1 MAVVIPVISTF
12 DSKGIDRA
20 IRDFKKLDDGAS
32 RGAFGLLNA
41 NKASTSLVAGLGKIT
56 AIGGAV
62 VGVIGSGLVSA
73 AYESQKVLAQTEAIV
88 RSTGGA
94 ANITAKQVAEL
105 SEQLSMQIGVD
116 DELIQKS
123 ANLLLTF
130 KAVQNQAGEG
140 NDIFNQALQSALDL
154 GNVFG
159 STDAAAKQLGKALS
173 DPIKGVTALKK
184 AGVDFTDQQ
193 RAQIKTLVQSGK
205 TLEAQKI
212 ILKEVQSQVGGT
224 AAASATGF
232 DKMRVAV
239 GNMSE
244 KLGGLLLP
252 YVEQFSNFVINNVV
266 PVVER
271 FSNIVGEDGLG
282 AGLNYL
288 SGSIISAIWNAG
300 ALGKTLM
307 VVAGVFGIIKVATVV
322 YTAVQTAFRIATTLS
337 SGALKEL
344 IVSLNATKVAML
356 AAGGVTALITAAAA
370 IYGAYANN
378 KSDATNRTI
387 DFVNA
392 LKMEGDAQ
400 VEALAALYKSDP
412 AFKQSM
418 DTLAKYG
425 QTVDNL
431 SGYIS
436 GNAGEIGSWDAAITS
451 VLGNATAISN
461 ITTSANPGINTQA
474 QLYQALRDKIPGLV
488 GATTQQIDAFIKMI
502 VTFRGM
508 KKETTE
514 TQAVI
519 DLFKKSLGVTTT
531 TTDTTGKVVK
541 SAADKFRDYSRALK
555 DSFRANT
562 DFNKAVK
569 ESAKAQTALDDA
581 TKKVATAQAKVDQIL
596 KGFGAGSKEA
606 GDAQATLTEAMR
618 SQTRAGI
625 SHRQALLDVAD
636 AQAEVDLANRR
647 GNPRDIQVAQDA
659 LTEAQIRLGEAQD
672 EVATTAT
679 DVTTAQT
686 GLNEAVNGATTASQ
700 TYLDAA
706 AELKTAQDDLVTATD
721 NLTAAKDREKEATRG
736 LIEKEKAL
744 LDLRKETDDYIV
756 KRAKKGFATLTKA
769 EATKIAKQMKKD
781 GITINDDMWAA
792 LGIKPFAKGGIVTK
806 PTIGLIGEAGAEA
819 VIPLSQ
825 AGKFGGGDTY
835 ISIEVNGGD
844 PNAVVDAL
852 RRYQR
857 QNGAIPIRVAS

>member
-105 SEQLSMQIGVD
+105 SEKLSMQIGVD

-288 SGSIISAIWNAG
+288 SGSIISAMWNAG

-412 AFKQSM
+412 AFKASM

-461 ITTSANPGINTQA
+461 ITASANPGINTQA

-488 GATTQQIDAFIKMI
+488 GATTQQIDAFIAMI

-744 LDLRKETDDYIV
+744 LDLRKETDAYIV